1 MISKQKIDSF
11 FNFID
16 SHKAF
21 IIAGHKE
28 PDGDCIASCLALD
41 ELLKLKGKKTVLLSA
56 GPFKKTET
64 KRYEHLFKTSFE
76 DMQNI
81 GNYGLIIAD
90 CSSKDRIGE
99 LNIKDIEF
107 DTFVIDHHKT
117 SDSSGKNCI
126 VDASA
131 PAAAYL
137 VQQIFEAGN
146 GEVTSTAAEVLFF
159 GLCTDSGFF
168 RFLEENSSEIFVAAS
183 RLIAKGANPKKTY
196 NQITG
201 GKSFES
207 RKLLGKLF
215 DHAEIFFDNKL
226 IVTYETLED
235 TAAYGQDGRDSDA
248 LYQNLL
254 AIEGVEALVCIRQE
268 TEDQCTIGFRSRDQV
283 DVSAVAS
290 RFGGGG
296 HKNASGACCKTT
308 IDELIPQ
315 ILQEFQKIL

>member
-1 MISKQKIDSF
+1 MISKQKINSF
-11 FNFID
+11 IQFID
-16 SHKAF
+16 SHAAF
-21 IIAGHKE
+21 VIIGHKE

-41 ELLKLKGKKTVLLSA
+41 ELLRIKGKKTVLLSA

-64 KRYEHLFKTSFE
+64 KCYEHLFKTSFE
-76 DMQNI
+76 DTQNI
-81 GNYGLIIAD
+81 SSYGLIIAD
-90 CSSKDRIGE
+90 CSAKDRIGE
-99 LNIKDIEF
+99 INIKDLEF
-107 DTFVIDHHKT
+107 DTFIIDHHKT
-117 SDSSGKNCI
+117 ADSSGENCI

-131 PAAAYL
+131 PAAAYI
-137 VQQIFEAGN
+137 VQQIFEALN
-146 GEVTSTAAEVLFF
+146 GEVTKTAAEVLFF

-168 RFLEENSSEIFVAAS
+168 RFLEADSAEIFVAAS

-196 NQITG
+196 NLITG

-215 DHAEIFFDNKL
+215 DHAEIFFDGKL

-235 TAAYGQDGRDSDA
+235 TAAYGQNGRDSDT

-254 AIEGVEALVCIRQE
+254 AIQGVEALVCIRQE
-268 TEDQCTIGFRSRDQV
+268 TEEQCTVGFRSREQV
-283 DVSAVAS
+283 DVSVVAS

-296 HKNASGACCKTT
+296 HKNASGACCQTT
-308 IDELIPQ
+308 IKELIPQ